1 MSPRI
6 GNNDANLSRLAAP
19 KHESDSGG
27 PVINLLSW
35 NFHQNAKT
43 WALQSRAY
51 IHLADGANAK
61 SLEGTIWTPQNDT
74 ITHPEQ
80 SDSESPL

>member
-6 GNNDANLSRLAAP
+6 GNNDANLNRLAAP

-27 PVINLLSW
+27 PFINLLSC
-35 NFHQNAKT
+35 NFHQNVKA

-51 IHLADGANAK
+51 IHLADGASAK
-61 SLEGTIWTPQNDT
+61 SLEEIIWTP
-74 ITHPEQ
+74 
-80 SDSESPL
+80 